1 MSSIT
6 HKSFT
11 ISPQGMVA
19 KDWDGTTDTNGDGQ
33 LTFKGDGWKNYEINP
48 TGLYYYNQ
56 DGSVNVSVTVE
67 GTQLY

>member
-19 KDWDGTTDTNGDGQ
+19 RDWDGTTDTNGDGQ

-48 TGLYYYNQ
+48 TGLYYYNR
-56 DGSVNVSVTVE
+56 DGTANVAITAE
-67 GTQLY
+67 GPCLY

>member
-6 HKSFT
+6 HKAFT
-11 ISPQGMVA
+11 ISPKGLVA
-19 KDWDGTTDTNGDGQ
+19 KDWDGVTDTNGDGQ
-33 LTFKGDGWKNYEINP
+33 LNFKGDGWKNYEINP